1 MNTRKTSKGFTLVEL
16 LIVIA
21 IIGVLASLIMPNL
34 GSVMGKGDQ
43 VKAQNAAR
51 SISNA
56 WIAAARTGTK
66 SRMIA
71 AKDIYGWAEK
81 LARYGDMNEPTIWIL
96 DFDVAVAEKAAEG
109 APMPISVINRV
120 GTSSQLNPEFKEYP
134 LSWEVANRTEPNA
147 PSGTPLVWSRGLK
160 PNGSWDATDGVF
172 KDEGGIMAFTDGHV
186 SWYASMRDEESRTG
200 LLKIYG
206 QTQRTYNIGQ
216 AIRGGSANIL
226 RSDIETTD
234 EGFEEDEEE

>member
-1 MNTRKTSKGFTLVEL
+1 MNNRKTSKGFTLVEL

-34 GSVMGKGDQ
+34 ASVMGKGDQ

-56 WIAAARTGTK
+56 WISAARTGSK

-81 LARYGDMNEPTIWIL
+81 LARYGEMNEPSMWIL

-109 APMPISVINRV
+109 APMPLSVVNRV
-120 GTSSQLNPEFKEYP
+120 GTSTQINPEFKAYP
-134 LSWEVANRTEPNA
+134 IPGKSPTAPN
-147 PSGTPLVWSRGLK
+147 PTPPR
-160 PNGSWDATDGVF
+160 A
-172 KDEGGIMAFTDGHV
+172 
-186 SWYASMRDEESRTG
+186 
-200 LLKIYG
+200 
-206 QTQRTYNIGQ
+206 
-216 AIRGGSANIL
+216 L
-226 RSDIETTD
+226 RSSGRAALSPTALGT
-234 EGFEEDEEE
+234 

>member
-81 LARYGDMNEPTIWIL
+81 LARYGDMNEPTMWIL
-96 DFDVAVAEKAAEG
+96 DFDVAVAEKAAEVKAYVVKG
-109 APMPISVINRV
+109 EDLAEVTFKLGDMTDAEREIITKGCLIN
-120 GTSSQLNPEFKEYP
+120 YY
-134 LSWEVANRTEPNA
+134 
-147 PSGTPLVWSRGLK
+147 RG
-160 PNGSWDATDGVF
+160 
-172 KDEGGIMAFTDGHV
+172 
-186 SWYASMRDEESRTG
+186 
-200 LLKIYG
+200 
-206 QTQRTYNIGQ
+206 
-216 AIRGGSANIL
+216 
-226 RSDIETTD
+226 
-234 EGFEEDEEE
+234 

>member
-81 LARYGDMNEPTIWIL
+81 LARYGDMNEPTMWIL

-134 LSWEVANRTEPNA
+134 LLGKSPTA
-147 PSGTPLVWSRGLK
+147 PSPT
-160 PNGSWDATDGVF
+160 
-172 KDEGGIMAFTDGHV
+172 
-186 SWYASMRDEESRTG
+186 
-200 LLKIYG
+200 LLPE
-206 QTQRTYNIGQ
+206 
-216 AIRGGSANIL
+216 L
-226 RSDIETTD
+226 RSYGRAASNPMALGTQPTACLRTKAALWLLPTATSA
-234 EGFEEDEEE
+234 GMPPCAMKNLARGS

>member
-1 MNTRKTSKGFTLVEL
+1 MNNRKTSKGFTLVEL

-34 GSVMGKGDQ
+34 ASVMGKGDQ

-56 WIAAARTGTK
+56 WISAARTGSK

-81 LARYGDMNEPTIWIL
+81 LARYGEMNEPSMWIL

-109 APMPISVINRV
+109 APMPLSVINRV
-120 GTSSQLNPEFKEYP
+120 GTSTQINPEFKAYP
-134 LSWEVANRTEPNA
+134 ISWEVANRTEPNA

-160 PNGSWDATDGVF
+160 PNGSWDMNDGVF

-186 SWYASMRDEESRTG
+186 SWFTSMRDDETRNG

-206 QTQRTYNIGQ
+206 QTQRTFNIGQ

-226 RSDIETTD
+226 RSDIQSSAD
-234 EGFEEDEEE
+234 EEGLDEEE